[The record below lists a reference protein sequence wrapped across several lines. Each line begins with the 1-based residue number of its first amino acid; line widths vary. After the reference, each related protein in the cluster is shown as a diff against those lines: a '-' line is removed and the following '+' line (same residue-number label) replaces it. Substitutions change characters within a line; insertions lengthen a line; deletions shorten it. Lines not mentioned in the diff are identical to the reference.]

1 MAKPFK
7 RNLLHRVVNPL
18 TLGLLRLGLG
28 LKQSRAL
35 TVTGRKSGREY
46 TTPVN
51 LVFRDGKRY
60 LVSPYG
66 TKGWAMNARA
76 AGKVT
81 LSRGRKREEVAI
93 REMPPAEAGP
103 VLRQYYDENAIT
115 HPYFD
120 VTAESTDAEF
130 AAEAPLHPVFLLDPL
145 WLRRTLTPEV

>member
-7 RNLLHRVVNPL
+7 RNLLHRIVNPL
-18 TLGLLRLGLG
+18 TLGLLRFGLG
-28 LKQSRAL
+28 LKQTRAL
-35 TVTGRKSGREY
+35 TVTGRTSGRKY

-66 TKGWAMNARA
+66 TKGWAVNARA
-76 AGKVT
+76 AGKVN
-81 LSRGRKREEVAI
+81 LSRGRKHEEVAI
-93 REMPPAEAGP
+93 RELPAVEAGP
-103 VLRQYYDENAIT
+103 VLRQYYEENAIT

-120 VTAESTDAEF
+120 VTAASSDEAF

-145 WLRRTLTPEV
+145 WLRRTLSPES